1 MKTQKISIPIA
12 SVLLVIAITL
22 SACQATEL
30 SETDIAPTV
39 EILGPKN
46 PYQAQN
52 NRPAKT
58 PEVRT
63 DFWLEGISRLDTQG
77 AVEVEVI
84 PKEIRQMEG
93 MLDFEVLLNTH
104 SIDLSMDLAQL
115 SILETDTGFSLTAAA
130 WSGLPGG
137 HHISGVLSFPAESDG
152 LQALADASRII
163 ITIRDID
170 APERVFVWER

>member
-1 MKTQKISIPIA
+1 MKIQRSSILIS
-12 SVLLVIAITL
+12 SVLFAMAITL
-22 SACQATEL
+22 SACQPTEL

-39 EILGPKN
+39 EILGPRN
-46 PYQAQN
+46 PYQANN
-52 NRPAKT
+52 NRPTKT

-77 AVEVEVI
+77 AVEIEVI
-84 PKEIRQMEG
+84 PKEIRLMEG

-115 SILETDTGFSLTAAA
+115 SILETDTGFSLTAA

-152 LQALADASRII
+152 AQALADASRII

>member
-1 MKTQKISIPIA
+1 MNTQKISILIS
-12 SVLLVIAITL
+12 SVLLALAITL

-46 PYQAQN
+46 PYQTKN
-52 NRPAKT
+52 NLPAKT

-63 DFWLEGISRLDTQG
+63 EFWLEGISRLDTQG
-77 AVEVEVI
+77 AVEIEVI
-84 PKEIRQMEG
+84 PKEIRLTEG
-93 MLDFEVLLNTH
+93 MVDFDVFLNTH
-104 SIDLSMDLAQL
+104 SIDLSMDLTQL
-115 SILETDTGFSLTAAA
+115 SILETDTGFSITAAS

-152 LQALADASRII
+152 LQVLIDASRIT

-170 APERVFVWER
+170 APERVYVWQR